1 MAGED
6 AGAVRIIETTLDG
19 ALRLAADYEKAG
31 RLAEAEAVCCQIL
44 AIYAANP
51 MALHLLGV
59 VRLRAGNVAG
69 AVEVLEKALAGN
81 PSAAPIHHLL
91 GLAYAGV
98 GRHAEAVTA
107 FETALAAGENTRVLI
122 DLGVT
127 LSNLG
132 RNEAAAQRFSRA
144 LELSPDSAEA
154 WAKLGR
160 TLGLLRRH
168 EEAVRHLT
176 KAIELAPDI
185 GAEAYYDLGVAL
197 KSLGHDEPARVWF
210 ENAVHADPDHTRARS
225 NLGTTL
231 LDLGRLNEAVHCF
244 REGVA
249 RAPRSPDLHYNLG
262 NALLRQRRVDKA
274 IETYR
279 QALALS
285 PDSADA
291 HWNLAHAL
299 LLSGD
304 FDNGWREYQWRW
316 GIAASASARRAYD
329 KPSWD
334 GTPLDGRTILLWAE
348 QGFGDSI
355 QFVRYVPWV
364 AAKGGTV
371 VLECWTPLKRLFAD
385 FPGVARM
392 IEPGTSPGAFDV
404 QLALLSLPLVHGT
417 TLATIPADIPYLKA
431 DPVLVDAWRARLET
445 DRRLKVGLSW
455 QGNRGHPR
463 DRERSVPLTALR
475 PLLDMP
481 EVAWFSLQKEDDPAL
496 FAGVPADVAP
506 IRPRL
511 PTGESIRDFADTA
524 AIIAN
529 MDLVVSV
536 DSAAAHLAGA
546 LAHPVWLLLPFVPE
560 WRWLLNR
567 PDSPWYPTM
576 RLFRQ
581 SSYGDWNGVVRDVRD
596 ALRTLVA
603 G

>member
-91 GLAYAGV
+91 GLAYAGL
-98 GRHAEAVTA
+98 GRHAEAATA

-144 LELSPDSAEA
+144 LELSSDSAEA

-160 TLGLLRRH
+160 TLGLLGRH
-168 EEAVRHLT
+168 EDAVRHLT

-197 KSLGHDEPARVWF
+197 KSLGHDESARIWF
-210 ENAVHADPDHTRARS
+210 ENAVRADPDHIRARS

-249 RAPRSPDLHYNLG
+249 RAPRSPELHYNLG

-279 QALALS
+279 QALALN

-304 FDNGWREYQWRW
+304 FENGWREYQWRW
-316 GIAASASARRAYD
+316 GIAASAAARRAYN

-371 VLECWTPLKRLFAD
+371 VLECWTPLRRLFAD

-417 TLATIPADIPYLKA
+417 TLATIPAEVPYLKA
-431 DPVLVDAWRARLET
+431 DPALVDAWRAQLKT

-475 PLLDMP
+475 SLLDIP

>member
-6 AGAVRIIETTLDG
+6 AGAGRIIETTLTG

-31 RLAEAEAVCCQIL
+31 RFAEAEAVCRQIL
-44 AIYAANP
+44 AVDTANP

-59 VRLRAGNVAG
+59 VRLRAGDVAG
-69 AVEVLEKALAGN
+69 AAEVLEKAAIGN
-81 PSAAPIHHLL
+81 PSAAPLRHLL
-91 GLAYAGV
+91 GLAYAGL
-98 GRHAEAVTA
+98 GRHDEAVTA
-107 FETALAAGENTRVLI
+107 FEAALAAGENTRVLI

-132 RNEAAAQRFSRA
+132 RNEAAAQRFVRA
-144 LELSPDSAEA
+144 LELASDSAEA

-160 TLGLLRRH
+160 TLGLLGRH

-176 KAIELAPDI
+176 KALELAPDI
-185 GAEAYYDLGVAL
+185 GAETYYDLGVAL

-210 ENAVHADPDHTRARS
+210 ENAVRADPDHIRACS

-249 RAPRSPDLHYNLG
+249 RAPRSPELHYNLG
-262 NALLRQRRVDKA
+262 NALLRQRRVEKA
-274 IETYR
+274 IENYR
-279 QALALS
+279 HALALN

-304 FDNGWREYQWRW
+304 FENGWREYQWRW
-316 GIAASASARRAYD
+316 GIAAAATAHRAFD
-329 KPSWD
+329 KPRWD
-334 GTPLDGRTILLWAE
+334 GGPLDGRTILLWAE

-355 QFVRYVPWV
+355 QFARYVPWV
-364 AAKGGTV
+364 AARGGTV
-371 VLECWTPLKRLFAD
+371 VLECWTPLRRLFAG

-392 IEPGTSPGAFDV
+392 IEPGTSPGPFDV
-404 QLALLSLPLVHGT
+404 ELALLSLPRVHGT
-417 TLATIPADIPYLKA
+417 TLATVPADVPYLKA
-431 DPVLVDAWRARLET
+431 DPALVDAWGGRLKT
-445 DRRLKVGLSW
+445 GRRLKVGLSW

-463 DRERSVPLTALR
+463 DRERSVPLAALR
-475 PLLDMP
+475 PLLEMP
-481 EVAWFSLQKEDDPAL
+481 EVAWFSLQKEDDLAL
-496 FAGVPADVAP
+496 FAGTPSEVAP
-506 IRPRL
+506 IQPRL
-511 PTGESIRDFADTA
+511 SSGELIRDFADTA

-529 MDLVVSV
+529 LDLVISV

-567 PDSPWYPTM
+567 LDSPWYPTM

-581 SSYGDWNGVVRDVRD
+581 SAYGDWNGVVRDVRD
-596 ALRTLVA
+596 ALRALAA